1 MIKRYL
7 WLTVGMLSLAM
18 AYIGFVTPGIPFSVF
33 LVFAAYCFSKSSKR
47 MHDWLYN
54 HKHFGPFLTNWTEH
68 KVFPLKMKYMMLA
81 VMSSSLAILWF
92 TTYNWKAVLGTGITM
107 ALVALWA
114 WRYPSSVEQAISS
127 KKQTS

>member
-1 MIKRYL
+1 MKRYL
-7 WLTVGMLSLAM
+7 WFTVGMLSLAM
-18 AYIGFVTPGIPFSVF
+18 AYIGFVVPGIPFSVF

-54 HKHFGPFLTNWTEH
+54 HKYFGPFLTNWVDH
-68 KVFPLKMKYMMLA
+68 KVFPIKMKYMMIA

-114 WRYPSSVEQAISS
+114 WRYPSSLEEALSP